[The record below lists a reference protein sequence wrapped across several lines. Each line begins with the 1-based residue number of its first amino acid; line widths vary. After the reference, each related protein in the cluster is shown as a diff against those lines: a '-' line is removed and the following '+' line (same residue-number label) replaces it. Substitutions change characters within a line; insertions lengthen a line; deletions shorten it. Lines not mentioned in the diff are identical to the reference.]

1 MVIVGIW
8 LIVCVIGNINVNN
21 RFPKPIDEYYYLGDT
36 VEYLGMQIKAEEIL
50 YKNDDGKMCIRD
62 RKYRMQLDT
71 GNALFRKIS

>member
-21 RFPKPIDEYYYLGDT
+21 RFPKPIDKYYYLGDT

-50 YKNDDGKMCIRD
+50 YKNDDGMIDNYPEINIKKEGEI
-62 RKYRMQLDT
+62 
-71 GNALFRKIS
+71 GW